1 MDPATFKLTGWR
13 LVQPI
18 NFTRPKGGRRDFR
31 HSAEVVAAS
40 TSEQTSIGRL
50 QHACGNL
57 VVGRRATSVQ
67 GKLLGFDCFP
77 QHAPVA

>member
-18 NFTRPKGGRRDFR
+18 NFIRPTGGRRYFR
-31 HSAEVVAAS
+31 HSDGGGGA
-40 TSEQTSIGRL
+40 GRL
-50 QHACGNL
+50 GTEFRSGCG
-57 VVGRRATSVQ
+57 ATSVQ
-67 GKLLGFDCFP
+67 GKLLSFDCFP